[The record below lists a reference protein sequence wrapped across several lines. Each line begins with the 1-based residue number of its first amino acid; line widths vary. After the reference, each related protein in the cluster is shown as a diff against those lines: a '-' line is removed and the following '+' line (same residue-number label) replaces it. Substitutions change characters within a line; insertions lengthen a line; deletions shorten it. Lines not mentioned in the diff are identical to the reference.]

1 MTQAFINLLLLI
13 ILWSST
19 AMAAPTSSRIVFS
32 SHHLRLVEPPTLTED
47 GHALHKASKKYNL
60 RRPISEAVRFPRDLQ
75 RYRTLPSI

>member
-1 MTQAFINLLLLI
+1 MTQAFFNLLLLI

-75 RYRTLPSI
+75 RYRTLPSV